1 MGTSGRDGPPLVP
14 REFEDLFPPFVTTS
28 QNRSEWPTETAY
40 WAFADYVF

>member
-1 MGTSGRDGPPLVP
+1 MGTSERAGPPLAP
-14 REFEDLFPPFVTTS
+14 QEFEDPFPPFVTTL